1 MSHISFSE
9 LKNWDHCPY
18 YHKVNHIDGLKSFK
32 GNLFTAFG
40 SALHHVAEKLV
51 LKELQ
56 QADAAEKFKAQFFD
70 EVDQL
75 EDKEGQD
82 EKLFEQMIPQGEHLS
97 ALILPALVSE
107 FPNFELVGV
116 EEMLYEDIE
125 KEELEIGDKKFKGFI
140 DLIIKTQEGKYVILD
155 WKTCSWGW
163 DARKKGDPMV
173 TYQLTYY
180 KNFWSKKH
188 NIDAKNIETYF
199 ALLKRTAKKD
209 NVEIFRVTSGPR
221 KTKNALKLL
230 HNALYN
236 IEKKNYIKN
245 RLKCQRCELYKT
257 QYCT

>member
-9 LKNWDHCPY
+9 LKNWAHCPY

-51 LKELQ
+51 SKELQ
-56 QADAAEKFKAQFFD
+56 QADAPEEFKTQFFN
-70 EVDQL
+70 EVDKL
-75 EDKEGQD
+75 EDKEDQD

-97 ALILPALVSE
+97 GLILPALVAE
-107 FPNFELVGV
+107 FPNFELVDV

-125 KEELEIGDKKFKGFI
+125 KPPSLEIGDKKFKGYI
-140 DLIIKTQEGKYVILD
+140 DLIIKTQEGKYIVLD
-155 WKTCSWGW
+155 WKTCGWGW
-163 DARKKGDPMV
+163 DARKKADPM
-173 TYQLTYY
+173 
-180 KNFWSKKH
+180 
-188 NIDAKNIETYF
+188 ETYF

-209 NVEIFRVTSGPR
+209 NVEIFRVTSGPK

-236 IEKKNYIKN
+236 IERKNFIKN

>member
-56 QADAAEKFKAQFFD
+56 QADAAEKFKTQFFD

-75 EDKEGQD
+75 EDKEDQD

-155 WKTCSWGW
+155 WKTE
-163 DARKKGDPMV
+163 P
-173 TYQLTYY
+173 
-180 KNFWSKKH
+180 
-188 NIDAKNIETYF
+188 
-199 ALLKRTAKKD
+199 
-209 NVEIFRVTSGPR
+209 
-221 KTKNALKLL
+221 
-230 HNALYN
+230 
-236 IEKKNYIKN
+236 
-245 RLKCQRCELYKT
+245 
-257 QYCT
+257 